1 MTALD
6 VILPTGPEAL
16 LLHNAAQRVA
26 DAPEFLSDP
35 NQWGYSVSFPVQIP
49 SPPSPDLLP
58 FIDVDVVVLEG
69 MIGVGVL
76 DPELRQFISPEVDA
90 QATGR
95 QACIALRLDT
105 IGPVHVMVR
114 NTAPNGVRSRF
125 RVLGATLRF
134 RAKDDRLLIPTA
146 CPTISPTVHATPS
159 LSGTFD
165 VVVSHTS
172 RRWTPALGDRDYL
185 VERYTKPGR
194 LHDLPAF
201 DSLPPNNAPYHGL
214 LTVCRIALSRA
225 AVTSEVLQH
234 YNSPEK
240 IQHACLIG
248 GELVV
253 CFDSSLAVFA
263 RRTDVAHVEA
273 IPERM
278 ERVVDP
284 WLGGLHTSVP
294 AGDGRTCLI
303 SSSGADAILW
313 LDVPS
318 RTITRRW
325 RLPSS
330 RYGINYALDDTTWLS
345 DHYIPNDLQLG
356 HLNCA
361 APDGRGGVFCSV
373 LGQGD
378 VGRVDENGHFDL
390 LVSGYVGCHGV
401 RYDQRA
407 DLLYFCDS
415 CRGRL
420 MRIDGLPRTTSGG
433 HDRAT
438 VLFDAG
444 SRWLHDA
451 VHLGDGHF
459 LLTLGDSNRLVL
471 VDTAANRL
479 LAEWDFGAVD
489 GTLQFLSTL

>member
-1 MTALD
+1 MTVHD
-6 VILPTGPEAL
+6 VILPTGSEAL
-16 LLHNAAQRVA
+16 LLHNAARQVA

-35 NQWGYSVSFPVQIP
+35 NQWGYSVSFRVEIP
-49 SPPSPDLLP
+49 GPPSADLLA
-58 FIDVDVVVLEG
+58 FVDVDVVVLEG

-76 DPELRQFISPEVDA
+76 DHELRQFISPEVDA

-95 QACIALRLDT
+95 HACIALRVDA

-114 NTAPNGVRSRF
+114 NTAPHGVPSRF

-134 RAKDDRLLIPTA
+134 RAKDDRLLVPSA
-146 CPTISPTVHATPS
+146 CPQISGTVHAMPS

-165 VVVSHTS
+165 VLVSHTS

-185 VERYTKPGR
+185 VERYAKPER
-194 LHDLPAF
+194 LRDLPPF

-214 LTVCRIALSRA
+214 LTVCRIALSPSG
-225 AVTSEVLQH
+225 VTSDVLQH

-240 IQHACLIG
+240 IQHACLVG

-263 RRTDVAHVEA
+263 RRSDVSHLEV
-273 IPERM
+273 IPEHM
-278 ERVVDP
+278 ERVVHP

-294 AGDGRTCLI
+294 AGDGRTCLV

-313 LDVPS
+313 LDVPT
-318 RTITRRW
+318 RTITRQW

-330 RYGINYALDDTTWLS
+330 RYGTNYALDDTTWLS
-345 DHYIPNDLQLG
+345 EHYISNDLQLG

-378 VGRVDENGHFDL
+378 VGRVDDNGHFDL

-401 RYDQRA
+401 RYDERS

-420 MRIDGLPRTTSGG
+420 MRVDGR
-433 HDRAT
+433 DRAT

-451 VHLGDGHF
+451 VHLGQGTF
-459 LLTLGDSNRLVL
+459 LLTLGDTNRLVL
-471 VDTAANRL
+471 VDTTANRL

>member
-26 DAPEFLSDP
+26 DAPEFLTDP
-35 NQWGYSVSFPVQIP
+35 NQWGYSVSFGVHIP
-49 SPPSPDLLP
+49 GPPSPDLLP

-90 QATGR
+90 HATGR
-95 QACIALRLDT
+95 HASIALRVDS
-105 IGPVHVMVR
+105 IGPVQVMVR
-114 NTAPNGVRSRF
+114 NTAPHGVPSRF

-134 RAKDDRLLIPTA
+134 RAKDGRLLIPGA
-146 CPTISPTVHATPS
+146 CPQIPATVHTTPS

-165 VVVSHTS
+165 VLVSHTS

-194 LHDLPAF
+194 LHDLPPF
-201 DSLPPNNAPYHGL
+201 ESLPPNNAPYHGR
-214 LTVCRIALSRA
+214 LTLCRIEISPS
-225 AVTSEVLQH
+225 AVTSRILQH
-234 YNSPEK
+234 YDSPEK
-240 IQHACLIG
+240 IQHVCVAG
-248 GELVV
+248 GEIVV
-253 CFDSSLAVFA
+253 CFDSGLAVFA
-263 RRTDVAHVEA
+263 RGEGSHVEP

-278 ERVVDP
+278 ERVADP
-284 WLGGLHTSVP
+284 WFGGLHTVVP
-294 AGDGRTCLI
+294 GDDERTCLV

-313 LDVPS
+313 LDVP
-318 RTITRRW
+318 RRKVVRRW
-325 RLPSS
+325 RLPAS
-330 RYGINYALDDTTWLS
+330 RYGANYALDDTTWLR
-345 DHYIPNDLQLG
+345 DHYISNDLQLG

-378 VGRVDENGHFDL
+378 VGRVDENGGFDL
-390 LVSGYVGCHGV
+390 LVSGFVGCHGV
-401 RYDQRA
+401 RYDRRA

-420 MRIDGLPRTTSGG
+420 MRVDGR
-433 HDRAT
+433 DRAT
-438 VLFDAG
+438 VLFDAD

-451 VHLGDGHF
+451 VHLGEGVF
-459 LLTLGDSNRLVL
+459 LITLGDTNRLAL
-471 VDTAANRL
+471 VDTANGRW
-479 LAEWDFGAVD
+479 LAEWDFGSVD
-489 GTLQFLSTL
+489 GTLQFLSAYPIASP